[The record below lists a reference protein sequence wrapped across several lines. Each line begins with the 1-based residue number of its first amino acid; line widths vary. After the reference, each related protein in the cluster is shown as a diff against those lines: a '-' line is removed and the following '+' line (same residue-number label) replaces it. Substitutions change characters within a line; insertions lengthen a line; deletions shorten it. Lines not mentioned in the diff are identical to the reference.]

1 MNRNYTPYLKFS
13 EFEEDIKSCHFKTE
27 NAFFEIQKNYNST
40 ESTNKNYKNIVKR
53 HLSEYEAMIPPDNFD
68 NNENEYNNTI
78 FLEKRDF
85 SGTKKNFGY
94 SLNNIHFNNT
104 NYKKYITFLKNENNY
119 HSKPK
124 RSNKKSNSKNKNI
137 LNSEMYNIIQIYEAP
152 PLELTPIME
161 IEKNEEKRKPPKYYR
176 KKIIY
181 SLEEENE
188 KNNEKEHNI
197 NEKRNNFYKYKNN
210 NAMLR
215 KTKLSNSKI
224 NEEIINNN
232 MDKTKAE
239 KDEKKYLN
247 YSVKENNKNPDIK
260 KNDDININYKRRD
273 IKNYYKNEKE
283 NLKAKKVSTD
293 NINNNDKKDEI
304 SDAKKEKEKDD
315 IEIKIKEDD
324 INKKIKKKNYVSK
337 RNNRFSN
344 KLEENQKII
353 EVNKEEAKNEIINE
367 KNKINFKENYRIK
380 FKNNIIINDNLK
392 KKSENKNEIN
402 IENNINENNKIIK
415 KPINLEI
422 GKQQKDENKLIKND
436 KEKKIN
442 EIKTKNEEQ
451 KEKEKEIESK
461 NNITKKD
468 YLTSNKK
475 EDNKNFAFK
484 NKLNIDVDKTQLS
497 NTKKSYLINKGDK
510 EGASMKNIKSK
521 KIENDNDSTLK
532 NKNQNNNYSK
542 YVYSFSVEKRNPNEI
557 KEEKKN
563 PIEKKKNDI
572 NIIQNIQN
580 KNNEQKEKEQKNV
593 YDFKSQIRTANN
605 NNFLTIC
612 IKKDNDNNK
621 ENKLDNKDKIR
632 KEINISKINNTNL
645 ASAEKNNYT
654 YISTLNYTSKKEN
667 EKYNNNNNIKEN
679 SSKNILSKNNN
690 LNRVS
695 KMNNEDKK
703 ENKINLSNLENNIEI
718 EMLKQN
724 NLKTLNSTSYKNS
737 NRINYNYI
745 AIKSTI
751 PKAKSKADKVEQ
763 PINFKNINNKEVIN
777 NIKNNTS
784 IKEVSSNLSSSNIT
798 LQKKMYNNALMNKIS
813 IENEKKPLNENN
825 NLRLTLKIPSI
836 KTNDEIIQDD
846 ENENQQKKKI
856 TTGKMSNHTIKV
868 SYDSGT
874 FKIPADK
881 KEKVNEIKDKDKDL
895 NNNINFANGIN
906 LKSKYSNYKILYN
919 TSSNTNKADVNNIKT
934 EENKINK
941 STIDNN
947 SNDKPLKEIKT
958 KNNHTLYVSIN
969 SKK

>member
-1 MNRNYTPYLKFS
+1 MK
-13 EFEEDIKSCHFKTE
+13 
-27 NAFFEIQKNYNST
+27 
-40 ESTNKNYKNIVKR
+40 
-53 HLSEYEAMIPPDNFD
+53 
-68 NNENEYNNTI
+68 
-78 FLEKRDF
+78 
-85 SGTKKNFGY
+85 
-94 SLNNIHFNNT
+94 
-104 NYKKYITFLKNENNY
+104 
-119 HSKPK
+119 
-124 RSNKKSNSKNKNI
+124 
-137 LNSEMYNIIQIYEAP
+137 
-152 PLELTPIME
+152 
-161 IEKNEEKRKPPKYYR
+161 R
-176 KKIIY
+176 KKI
-181 SLEEENE
+181 
-188 KNNEKEHNI
+188 
-197 NEKRNNFYKYKNN
+197 
-210 NAMLR
+210 
-215 KTKLSNSKI
+215 
-224 NEEIINNN
+224 
-232 MDKTKAE
+232 
-239 KDEKKYLN
+239 
-247 YSVKENNKNPDIK
+247 
-260 KNDDININYKRRD
+260 
-273 IKNYYKNEKE
+273 
-283 NLKAKKVSTD
+283 
-293 NINNNDKKDEI
+293 
-304 SDAKKEKEKDD
+304 
-315 IEIKIKEDD
+315 
-324 INKKIKKKNYVSK
+324 
-337 RNNRFSN
+337 
-344 KLEENQKII
+344 
-353 EVNKEEAKNEIINE
+353 
-367 KNKINFKENYRIK
+367 
-380 FKNNIIINDNLK
+380 
-392 KKSENKNEIN
+392 
-402 IENNINENNKIIK
+402 
-415 KPINLEI
+415 
-422 GKQQKDENKLIKND
+422 
-436 KEKKIN
+436 
-442 EIKTKNEEQ
+442 
-451 KEKEKEIESK
+451 
-461 NNITKKD
+461 
-468 YLTSNKK
+468 
-475 EDNKNFAFK
+475 
-484 NKLNIDVDKTQLS
+484 
-497 NTKKSYLINKGDK
+497 
-510 EGASMKNIKSK
+510 
-521 KIENDNDSTLK
+521 
-532 NKNQNNNYSK
+532 
-542 YVYSFSVEKRNPNEI
+542 
-557 KEEKKN
+557 
-563 PIEKKKNDI
+563 DI

-667 EKYNNNNNIKEN
+667 EKYNNNNIKEN

-798 LQKKMYNNALMNKIS
+798 LQKKMYNNALMSKIS

-874 FKIPADK
+874 FKILADK

-919 TSSNTNKADVNNIKT
+919 TSSNTDKADVNNIKT

-941 STIDNN
+941 DNIDNN